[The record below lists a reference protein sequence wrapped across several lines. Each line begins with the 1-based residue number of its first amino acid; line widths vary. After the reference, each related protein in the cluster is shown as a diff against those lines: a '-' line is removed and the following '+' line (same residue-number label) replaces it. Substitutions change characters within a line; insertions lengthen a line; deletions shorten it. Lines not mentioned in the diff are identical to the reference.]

1 MTASIKICILLIV
14 VFAAAVG
21 WLLGGGIPFEQQSKL
36 LEGLRDSSAVVMA
49 VLGIWLAVI
58 FPEVLP
64 KLFSGIPVQFDS
76 SQLSRFRSVIY
87 PLSLAALIV
96 ALEVIVPWAAIVAKQ
111 IPFFLEHRS
120 ACRVGAFAVL
130 SALCMLQMFAIL
142 WMLIPVGIV
151 DMFAKASSDKVD
163 YLAKMNR
170 GTSAGQDEED

>member
-1 MTASIKICILLIV
+1 VTTTIRLLI
-14 VFAAAVG
+14 FAIIAVALAVA
-21 WLLGGGIPFEQQSKL
+21 WFLGASIPFEQQSKL

-64 KLFSGIPVQFDS
+64 KLFAGVPVQFDS
-76 SQLSRFRSVIY
+76 VQLGRFRSVIY
-87 PLSLAALIV
+87 PLSLAAGIV

-111 IPFFLEHRS
+111 IPFFLEHRG
-120 ACRVGAFAVL
+120 ACRIGSFAVL

-151 DMFAKASSDKVD
+151 DMFAKSSSDKID
-163 YLAKMNR
+163 HLAKMNR
-170 GTSAGQDEED
+170 GTSKSQDE